1 MIFSLLLLLL
11 FVILP
16 IAVIIM
22 IITAIVKRSK
32 NGDSSLKSFEKSIR
46 SIYTYIVL
54 ICLLCTIIGGL
65 IYLFNTGLDLVLP
78 EKQNSSTFY
87 DDDTYITSFEIENI
101 NRIRNK
107 NIVGVFTA
115 SAMLVSAV
123 PLFIYYNKLAKKE
136 N

>member
-78 EKQNSSTFY
+78 EKQNSSTYY
-87 DDDTYITSFEIENI
+87 DNTYITSIEMENI